1 MGTTAT
7 SGDGGDSGERIE
19 EVAMLP
25 HACREVWTNAATGA
39 VILQAT
45 GGCTEPT
52 RAVGPHPLMDRDICD
67 VAAAQAG

>member
-1 MGTTAT
+1 
-7 SGDGGDSGERIE
+7 
-19 EVAMLP
+19 MLP